1 MKWGLLTGGL
11 CLAFHLSFAQMG
23 QQFGSYHR
31 LSVTIPESLSYSA
44 DSIARYLRE
53 HYKTPKLRL
62 QALYSWITT
71 HIRYNNDSSYYY
83 NRSLDYEEKIA
94 ATLRRKKG
102 VCENYAD
109 LLADLASRIGL
120 RSHVVYGY
128 ITNGATRRTNAGHA
142 WCAIYVDDDWWLF
155 DPTWDAGNLQ
165 QNSLL
170 YFMAQPSQFIQSHMP
185 FDPIWQL
192 LEHPVSYR
200 NSHPKDTRPFYYKD
214 SINAFLAMDSL
225 HQFIAIERRMK
236 ESGANNELF
245 KLWQSYNRMNIAI
258 IAGEMDM
265 ELYNDAVDRL
275 NDATEIFNS
284 FVRYRNNAFLPQKK
298 DEELRLML
306 EPINSLITEALQKLD
321 QIGLLVENFQY
332 NTEAIRRQLLQLHT
346 RYREQKAFLSRYLAS
361 ETSERARL
369 FYQ

>member
-120 RSHVVYGY
+120 RSHV
-128 ITNGATRRTNAGHA
+128 
-142 WCAIYVDDDWWLF
+142 
-155 DPTWDAGNLQ
+155 
-165 QNSLL
+165 
-170 YFMAQPSQFIQSHMP
+170 
-185 FDPIWQL
+185 
-192 LEHPVSYR
+192 
-200 NSHPKDTRPFYYKD
+200 
-214 SINAFLAMDSL
+214 
-225 HQFIAIERRMK
+225 
-236 ESGANNELF
+236 
-245 KLWQSYNRMNIAI
+245 
-258 IAGEMDM
+258 
-265 ELYNDAVDRL
+265 
-275 NDATEIFNS
+275 
-284 FVRYRNNAFLPQKK
+284 
-298 DEELRLML
+298 
-306 EPINSLITEALQKLD
+306 
-321 QIGLLVENFQY
+321 
-332 NTEAIRRQLLQLHT
+332 
-346 RYREQKAFLSRYLAS
+346 
-361 ETSERARL
+361 
-369 FYQ
+369 